1 MSQTIKL
8 RQNGPYLR
16 SNREIG
22 LAEGVIA
29 RQKQR
34 AQMAAVSSISFANE
48 RKVDQTEHNHLPRR
62 YKGKP
67 TYFSEI
73 FEGRARRSTLSRQFQ
88 PRSAAETYAMFG
100 IAFIIKIGHISRPK
114 PEPKPEPGPNPN
126 PKPEHPKPIPSV

>member
-34 AQMAAVSSISFANE
+34 GRMAAVSSISFANE
-48 RKVDQTEHNHLPRR
+48 RKVDQTGHNHLPRHH
-62 YKGKP
+62 KGKP
-67 TYFSEI
+67 TYYPEI
-73 FEGRARRSTLSRQFQ
+73 FEGRSRRSTFSRQFQ
-88 PRSAAETYAMFG
+88 PRSATETYAMFG
-100 IAFIIKIGHISRPK
+100 IAFIIKIGHSSRPN

-126 PKPEHPKPIPSV
+126 PKPEQPKPIPSV